1 MNLQQQHRP
10 TLLLLG
16 GIALLGAAG
25 LLKLQSLDAGGRSA
39 NADDVTQ
46 TRIRRAMSAKPGD
59 IARSTRTID
68 ADANGT
74 TVVCASAATSL
85 PACQAI
91 RK

>member
-59 IARSTRTID
+59 IARSTTID